1 MVEKKREMEKREREE
16 LKRLEKFVIRKDLN
30 DVDEVQRTGNPKK
43 LYDRIAKSIN
53 EGVIKQWKVLEKARA

>member
-1 MVEKKREMEKREREE
+1 
-16 LKRLEKFVIRKDLN
+16 
-30 DVDEVQRTGNPKK
+30 VQRTGNPKK